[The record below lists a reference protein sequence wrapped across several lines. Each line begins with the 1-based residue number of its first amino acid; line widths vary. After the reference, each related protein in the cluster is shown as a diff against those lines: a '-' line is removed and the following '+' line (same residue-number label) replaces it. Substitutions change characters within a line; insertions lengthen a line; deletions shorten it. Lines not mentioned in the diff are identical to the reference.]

1 MTIVI
6 PSIFVGLIGKKPHNG
21 FKPENNTSR
30 PLVLLIYS
38 IMSGFVIRSA
48 GLDGWHLVGSLRT
61 EVCAVSKPVRMPQKR
76 FNRKNAQRLQAL
88 RGRILSG
95 QFVTPKLESVN
106 TVFVLGE

>member
-1 MTIVI
+1 M
-6 PSIFVGLIGKKPHNG
+6 PHDG
-21 FKPENNTSR
+21 FKPEKQFFR
-30 PLVLLIYS
+30 LLVLLIYS

-76 FNRKNAQRLQAL
+76 FNRKNAQRLQTL

-95 QFVTPKLESVN
+95 QFVSPKLETVN